1 MIEVELFDGTV
12 LEFPEGTSQDV
23 INKVAKRETQAR
35 KGTTAPAVTA
45 PATTTPAPATAA
57 APSGEKV
64 VMEVEGGGRVVQ
76 LPFDGTEAVDV
87 VTGQQVPRYSFVS
100 PGYSTNNQRI
110 VQGIMQGMTVADA
123 IKAVQG
129 GAPAAP
135 LREQFS
141 REEFATA
148 GRAAGGLVG
157 GEGVAQ
163 IPETMPLVRPGG
175 AEVSFPAPVRAVGE
189 YLGDAAIAAGGAGSG
204 AWNYAGGA
212 IADVMASTGLMSP
225 ETAQRF
231 ARDWAALPEAFAGSP
246 GQLTTAPRLAAPRGV
261 RGAPAAAPAAAAEA
275 PLMLPPPPRALPAP
289 SAAPSAVRPTV
300 APPASMPPAAP
311 PVAPVAAAAPSPA
324 PGAAPGAG
332 PAAAPP
338 GGPSAAPSGPTM
350 TPDEMAADEFNKLTR
365 KAALGGAGS
374 QAAREKLA
382 AMAVGNPEA
391 RAAAERLGVE
401 MPPDVWTDHQQLRA
415 AVGLARSQKGSE
427 AEADWIGSVDLAAR
441 KADEA
446 LEAIDGSPDLSLISS
461 DILRSLQKTRNDL
474 KKEASGLY
482 SQVDAKIKPNT
493 LVDPTNSVQLLN
505 QRIGELGGSGALRG
519 KEKELFDV
527 ITDPDT
533 PMTYARLVTL
543 KQDVGRAL
551 EGRGGPYT
559 DVNTAI
565 LKRVYGALAEDQL
578 GVAASVGGDELR
590 QTLRLANQTTAK
602 QKALEKRIVNSFG
615 QDLEG
620 SVASAIRAAISTG
633 AKKGDISGLNRVLK
647 VIPKDLQREAIAT
660 GIAALSRSERSTG
673 NVGTLG
679 EDIRTPFGFS
689 QYVKMYQGLRQNSE
703 VYKKV
708 AEALGEDGQK
718 LLRDLYDVSRY
729 INDATTKI
737 TGTGASNQAL
747 LAELRAQGVIGAAM
761 NSTLG
766 RRATQA
772 AAGAAGA
779 AVGSPMIGAAAGAL
793 VGALTDAGKRDN
805 VRAMGDMFASDA
817 FKDLVAKAATGT
829 VTEQS
834 KRRLLADPAFRKWAS
849 AVGEQDPRLWI
860 DGALLTLTAD
870 EGEKPKAGPQ

>member
-35 KGTTAPAVTA
+35 KGTAAPAATA

-64 VMEVEGGGRVVQ
+64 VMQVEGGGRVVQ
-76 LPFDGTEAVDV
+76 MPFEGTEAVDV

-100 PGYSTNNQRI
+100 PGYSTNDQRI
-110 VQGIMQGMTVADA
+110 VQGIMQGMTVEDA
-123 IKAVQG
+123 IKATQG
-129 GAPAAP
+129 GAPTTP

-148 GRAAGGLVG
+148 RRAAGGLVG
-157 GEGVAQ
+157 GEGVAE

-261 RGAPAAAPAAAAEA
+261 RGAPEAAPPAAAQ
-275 PLMLPPPPRALPAP
+275 PLALPPPAPALP
-289 SAAPSAVRPTV
+289 APSAVRPTV
-300 APPASMPPAAP
+300 APPASIP
-311 PVAPVAAAAPSPA
+311 PVAAAAPGAA
-324 PGAAPGAG
+324 PGAGPAAAPGAG

-338 GGPSAAPSGPTM
+338 GGPSARPAAGPTM

-391 RAAAERLGVE
+391 RAAAQRLGVE
-401 MPPDVWTDHQQLRA
+401 MPPDVWSDHQQLRA
-415 AVGLARSQKGSE
+415 AVGMARSQKGGE
-427 AEADWIGSVDLAAR
+427 AEADWVESLGRAAD
-441 KADEA
+441 KADAA
-446 LEAIDGSPDLSLISS
+446 LEAIDGSPDLSRISD
-461 DILRSLQKTRNDL
+461 DILRNLEKTRNDL

-482 SQVDAKIKPNT
+482 KQVDAKVKPNT

-527 ITDPDT
+527 VTDPDT
-533 PMTYARLVTL
+533 PMTYGRLVTL

-559 DVNTAI
+559 DVNEAI

-615 QDLEG
+615 KDLEG
-620 SVASAIRAAISTG
+620 SVATAIRGAIG
-633 AKKGDISGLNRVLK
+633 GGRRGDISGLNRVLK
-647 VIPKDLQREAIAT
+647 VIPKDLQREAIASA
-660 GIAALSRSERSTG
+660 ISALSRSRRSTG
-673 NVGTLG
+673 GVGTVG
-679 EDIRTPFGFS
+679 EDISAPFSFAE
-689 QYVKMYQGLRQNSE
+689 YTKMYRDLRQNSVVYGKIAE
-703 VYKKV
+703 V
-708 AEALGEDGQK
+708 LGEDGQK
-718 LLRDLYDVSRY
+718 VLRDLYEVSRY
-729 INDATTKI
+729 VNDASEKI
-737 TGTGASNQAL
+737 IRTGAANQAL
-747 LAELRAQGVIGAAM
+747 LAEMNAQGVIGAAM

-779 AVGSPMIGAAAGAL
+779 MVGSPMVGAAGGAL
-793 VGALTDAGKRDN
+793 VGALTDAGKRDG
-805 VRAMGDMFASDA
+805 VRAMGNMFASDA

-849 AVGEQDPRLWI
+849 AVGEQDPRLWL

-870 EGEKPKAGPQ
+870 EGEKPQAAPQ

>member
-23 INKVAKRETQAR
+23 INKVEKRETQAR
-35 KGTTAPAVTA
+35 KGIAAPAPA
-45 PATTTPAPATAA
+45 ATTTPAPATAA

-76 LPFDGTEAVDV
+76 MPFEGTEAVDV

-100 PGYSTNNQRI
+100 PGYSTNDQRI
-110 VQGIMQGMTVADA
+110 VQGIMQGMTVEDA
-123 IKAVQG
+123 IKATQG
-129 GAPAAP
+129 VAPSAP
-135 LREQFS
+135 LREKFS

-148 GRAAGGLVG
+148 GRALGGLVG
-157 GEGVAQ
+157 GEGVAE

-189 YLGDAAIAAGGAGSG
+189 YLGDAAIAAGGVGSG

-246 GQLTTAPRLAAPRGV
+246 GRLTTAPRLAAPRGV
-261 RGAPAAAPAAAAEA
+261 RGAPEAAPPAAAQ
-275 PLMLPPPPRALPAP
+275 PLALPPPV
-289 SAAPSAVRPTV
+289 APSAVRPTV
-300 APPASMPPAAP
+300 APPASMP
-311 PVAPVAAAAPSPA
+311 PVAAAAPSPA

-338 GGPSAAPSGPTM
+338 GGPSARPAARPTM

-391 RAAAERLGVE
+391 RAAAQRLGVE
-401 MPPDVWTDHQQLRA
+401 MPPDVWSDHQQLRA
-415 AVGLARSQKGSE
+415 AVGMARSQKGGE
-427 AEADWIGSVDLAAR
+427 AEADWVESLGRAAD
-441 KADEA
+441 KADAA
-446 LEAIDGSPDLSLISS
+446 LEAIDGSPDLSRISD
-461 DILRSLQKTRNDL
+461 DILRNLEKTRNDL
-474 KKEASGLY
+474 KKEASRLY

-527 ITDPDT
+527 VTDPDT
-533 PMTYARLVTL
+533 PMTYGRLVTL

-559 DVNTAI
+559 DVNEAI

-615 QDLEG
+615 KDLEG
-620 SVASAIRAAISTG
+620 SVATAIRGAIG
-633 AKKGDISGLNRVLK
+633 GGRRGDISGLNRVLK
-647 VIPKDLQREAIAT
+647 VIPKDLQREAIASA
-660 GIAALSRSERSTG
+660 ISALSRSRRSTG
-673 NVGTLG
+673 GVGTVG
-679 EDIRTPFGFS
+679 EDISAPFSFAE
-689 QYVKMYQGLRQNSE
+689 YTKMYRDLRQNSVVYGKIAE
-703 VYKKV
+703 V
-708 AEALGEDGQK
+708 LGEDGQK
-718 LLRDLYDVSRY
+718 VLRDLYEVSRY
-729 INDATTKI
+729 VNDASEKI
-737 TGTGASNQAL
+737 IRTGAANQAL
-747 LAELRAQGVIGAAM
+747 LAEMNAQGVIGAAM

-779 AVGSPMIGAAAGAL
+779 MVGSPMVGAAGGAL
-793 VGALTDAGKRDN
+793 VGALTDAGKRDG
-805 VRAMGDMFASDA
+805 VRAMGNMFASDA

-849 AVGEQDPRLWI
+849 AVGEQDPRLWL

-870 EGEKPKAGPQ
+870 EGEKPQAAPQ